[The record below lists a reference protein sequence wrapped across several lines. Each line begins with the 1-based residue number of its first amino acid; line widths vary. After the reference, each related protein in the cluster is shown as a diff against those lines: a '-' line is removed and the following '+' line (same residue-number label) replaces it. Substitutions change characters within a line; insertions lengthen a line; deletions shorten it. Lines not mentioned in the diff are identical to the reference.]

1 MAKGAKKIWFT
12 EFGYCSNPTPP
23 AGYEYCSSLTEQNQ
37 ANFLVQAFMMARGL
51 DYVAA
56 MMQWNLN
63 FQQVVPQTNEQ
74 WGFGI
79 IRSDMDSKRALHAAQ
94 AAIVGPRETGV

>member
-1 MAKGAKKIWFT
+1 
-12 EFGYCSNPTPP
+12 
-23 AGYEYCSSLTEQNQ
+23 LTELNQ
-37 ANFLVQAFMMARGL
+37 ANFLVQAFTMARGL

-63 FQQVVPQTNEQ
+63 FQQVVPKTNEM

-79 IRSDMDSKRALHAAQ
+79 IRSDLSARPAYSALLQ
-94 AAIVGPRETGV
+94 MPKP

>member
-1 MAKGAKKIWFT
+1 
-12 EFGYCSNPTPP
+12 
-23 AGYEYCSSLTEQNQ
+23 
-37 ANFLVQAFMMARGL
+37 MARGL

-63 FQQVVPQTNEQ
+63 FQQVVPQANEQ

-79 IRSDMDSKRALHAAQ
+79 IRSDMSARPAYSAL
-94 AAIVGPRETGV
+94 IEMPKP